1 MRKRMKSSLPLLLA
15 VNLLCLVLLLQFLLL
30 MKRMMM
36 LSATSLASL
45 RKTDFKIT

>member
-15 VNLLCLVLLLQFLLL
+15 VNLLCLVFLLL

-36 LSATSLASL
+36 LSVTSLAWL